1 MTTLFCQSCSMPL
14 VEDSQLGTDV
24 NGSLSQ
30 DYCKYCYENGAFTNP
45 TCTLEEM
52 IEICVPH
59 VMENGMSE
67 EEARQLMKNTL
78 PFLKR
83 WRTDKDQLPSF
94 EPVRYERLDVIL
106 LQSLI
111 TTRTSNKQEMSGN
124 GEIPQA
130 WQQVMSLSQSSNE
143 PSDASSNEQHEC
155 KDTTAGTNSGTVAD
169 AEPVASQTQQPLY
182 AVYHQYENE
191 IWGDYNFTI
200 AVPAQDARAK
210 ASDDAVTSNH
220 ANADQTQAALTL
232 PEAEYAVFL
241 TRSGP
246 VMEVVAEA
254 WHGIWKWQSETGRKR
269 SYSGDFE
276 LYCADK
282 VVNGVG
288 EVEIYIAVER
298 A

>member
-1 MTTLFCQSCSMPL
+1 MTTQFCQSCSMPL
-14 VEDSQLGTDV
+14 VDDSQLGTDV
-24 NGSLSQ
+24 NGSLNK

-45 TCTLEEM
+45 DCTLEEM
-52 IEICVPH
+52 IEICVPY

-67 EEARQLMKNTL
+67 EEARQLMKNTV

-83 WRTDKDQLPSF
+83 WRTDQDELPSF
-94 EPVRYERLDVIL
+94 EPVRYERLNAFS

-111 TTRTSNKQEMSGN
+111 TKRTSNKQEMSGN

-130 WQQVMSLSQSSNE
+130 WQQVMSQSNAEQPSSEGSTAETNAGTDASNE
-143 PSDASSNEQHEC
+143 
-155 KDTTAGTNSGTVAD
+155 GTQ
-169 AEPVASQTQQPLY
+169 PPLY

-191 IWGDYNFTI
+191 ILGEYNFTI
-200 AVPAQDARAK
+200 AVPEQNTGAAATNNAGTAATNDVN
-210 ASDDAVTSNH
+210 SSNA
-220 ANADQTQAALTL
+220 ANPVQSEAYLIL
-232 PEAEYAVFL
+232 PEAEYAVFR

-254 WHGIWKWQSETGRKR
+254 WHGIWKWQSETDRKR
-269 SYSGDFE
+269 TYSGDFE
-276 LYCADK
+276 LYHADK
-282 VVNGVG
+282 VINGVG

>member
-1 MTTLFCQSCSMPL
+1 MTTQFCQSCSMPL
-14 VEDSQLGTDV
+14 VDDSQLGTDV
-24 NGSLSQ
+24 NGSLNK

-45 TCTLEEM
+45 DCTLEEM
-52 IEICVPH
+52 IEICVPY

-67 EEARQLMKNTL
+67 EEARQLMKNTV

-83 WRTDKDQLPSF
+83 WRTDQDELPSF
-94 EPVRYERLDVIL
+94 EPVRYERLDAIS

-111 TTRTSNKQEMSGN
+111 TKRTSNKQEMSGN

-130 WQQVMSLSQSSNE
+130 WQQVMSQSNTE
-143 PSDASSNEQHEC
+143 QPSSEGKQ
-155 KDTTAGTNSGTVAD
+155 
-169 AEPVASQTQQPLY
+169 PPLY

-191 IWGDYNFTI
+191 IWGEYNFTI
-200 AVPAQDARAK
+200 AVPERNTGAAATNNAGTTAAHDVN
-210 ASDDAVTSNH
+210 SSNA
-220 ANADQTQAALTL
+220 ANTVQSEACLVL
-232 PEAEYAVFL
+232 PEAEYAVFR

-254 WHGIWKWQSETGRKR
+254 WHGIWKWQSETDRKR
-269 SYSGDFE
+269 TYSGDFE
-276 LYCADK
+276 LYHADK
-282 VVNGVG
+282 VINGVG